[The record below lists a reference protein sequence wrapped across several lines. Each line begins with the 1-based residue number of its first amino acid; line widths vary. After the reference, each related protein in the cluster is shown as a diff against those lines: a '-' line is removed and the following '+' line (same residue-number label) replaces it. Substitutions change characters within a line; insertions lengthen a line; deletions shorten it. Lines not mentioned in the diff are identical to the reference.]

1 MDFNTPRKYPNRKN
15 GMFME
20 EVFERL
26 TKYCPFYLIYWIIMF
41 IENKKKIQFTP
52 YMHSPLATPNNRNTL
67 PSIRSNTP
75 GFYDIIP
82 QQSQVVPIPSIYNT
96 QNPYKFDFFFLRS
109 SSELFNQIKFSCS
122 SLKCWFESINPTTGS
137 TARIACTCQR
147 ELKSDSQWGN
157 NATAK
162 RAGQFNAQ
170 KSGNHTRRTS
180 GKTTAWSV
188 ASICAW
194 ELHTNQVGS
203 MNFDMQTRSWTVN
216 TCFCHCDCSNRMMRA
231 EETIQEGR
239 NTMQSLLLQTK
250 SLELNVSNSQRDMLV
265 RNQYNRLDELKLQID
280 DLQRSK
286 ENLDRSAHSLIDEI
300 KALKNKVDIETLNFN
315 SLSSDLRNKTRRLE
329 EGQQEHVKIFC
340 FNLDKYSAQ
349 IQRVVLVFQDWTI

>member
-1 MDFNTPRKYPNRKN
+1 
-15 GMFME
+15 
-20 EVFERL
+20 
-26 TKYCPFYLIYWIIMF
+26 
-41 IENKKKIQFTP
+41 
-52 YMHSPLATPNNRNTL
+52 
-67 PSIRSNTP
+67 
-75 GFYDIIP
+75 
-82 QQSQVVPIPSIYNT
+82 
-96 QNPYKFDFFFLRS
+96 
-109 SSELFNQIKFSCS
+109 
-122 SLKCWFESINPTTGS
+122 
-137 TARIACTCQR
+137 
-147 ELKSDSQWGN
+147 
-157 NATAK
+157 
-162 RAGQFNAQ
+162 
-170 KSGNHTRRTS
+170 
-180 GKTTAWSV
+180 
-188 ASICAW
+188 
-194 ELHTNQVGS
+194 
-203 MNFDMQTRSWTVN
+203 
-216 TCFCHCDCSNRMMRA
+216 MMRA

-349 IQRVVLVFQDWTI
+349 IQRVVLVFQD